1 MPRVI
6 PPSVEPDDEYFWNGV
21 AEHRLLLQECA
32 DCRTLRHP
40 PLPMCGHC
48 HSTEWTT
55 RESAGAGTVHSWVRS
70 VHPGA
75 PTEEGRIVVLVELDE
90 GVRFV
95 GNLVDTPVAAVANEM
110 PVRLTWRDYDGV
122 TLPQFVPAGAGDGEG
137 VEA

>member
-6 PPSVEPDDEYFWNGV
+6 PPSVEPDDEYFWAGV

-48 HSTEWTT
+48 HSTAWTT
-55 RESAGAGTVHSWVRS
+55 RESKGFGTVHSWVRS
-70 VHPGA
+70 VHPAA
-75 PTEEGRIVVLVELDE
+75 PTDEGRIVVLVELDE

-95 GNLVDTPVAAVANEM
+95 GNLVDTPLDAVANEM
-110 PVRLTWRDYDGV
+110 PVRLTWREYDGV
-122 TLPQFVPAGAGDGEG
+122 TLPQFVPTEDAK
-137 VEA
+137 